1 VEASRSLPPHL
12 GAYLDHLAAERGL
25 SKNTLDAYARD
36 LALLHSSMASKKRP
50 IVKASREDF
59 LDLLKSW
66 RIAGASARTVARRLS
81 AIRGFFTWLAG
92 EGLIRRD
99 PSADLSRPRP
109 HPPLPRLLNHEE
121 VESLLA
127 SPDRSLPLGMR
138 DAAAIEL
145 LYATGL
151 RVSELLSLRLQDL
164 QLSAG
169 YLSAFGK
176 GAKERLVPVGDLA
189 ASRVGLYLKEV
200 RPKLAAR
207 NRRQA
212 SQVFLNAR
220 GGSLS
225 RQAFWRLL
233 KRYGRKAGIR
243 AKLSPHVLRH
253 SFATHL
259 LEGGA
264 DLRSVQ
270 MMLGHADI
278 ATTQIYT
285 HVEQERL
292 QKVYRRHHPRAE

>member
-1 VEASRSLPPHL
+1 
-12 GAYLDHLAAERGL
+12 
-25 SKNTLDAYARD
+25 
-36 LALLHSSMASKKRP
+36 
-50 IVKASREDF
+50 
-59 LDLLKSW
+59 
-66 RIAGASARTVARRLS
+66 
-81 AIRGFFTWLAG
+81 GFFTWLAG

-127 SPDRSLPLGMR
+127 SPDRSPLGMR